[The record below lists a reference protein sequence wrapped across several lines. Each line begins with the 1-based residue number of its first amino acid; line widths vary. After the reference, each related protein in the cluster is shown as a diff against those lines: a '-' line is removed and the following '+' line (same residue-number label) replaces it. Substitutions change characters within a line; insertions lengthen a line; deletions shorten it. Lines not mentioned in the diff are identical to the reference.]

1 MLELFG
7 KIISIV
13 QHSLESQETSI
24 TQIDPINWQLALLTQ
39 NPFPDTP
46 PSRPEDTVWA
56 GFPDLKKQLD
66 TLFTEAFSSSQ
77 TQIILTRGVRGS
89 GKTSGSVAK
98 SSGNVIR

>member
-13 QHSLESQETSI
+13 QHSLESQETSM

-56 GFPDLKKQLD
+56 GFPDLKNNSICCSQKPSLRRRLK
-66 TLFTEAFSSSQ
+66 LF
-77 TQIILTRGVRGS
+77 
-89 GKTSGSVAK
+89 
-98 SSGNVIR
+98 